1 MSATV
6 NRVRDNSA
14 AQRYELDVEGRSAF
28 ITYRRSGD
36 VVTLLHA
43 QVPHELA
50 GRGVG
55 SALVQGTLEIARSRG
70 QKIVP
75 RCPFVANY
83 IKKHAQ
89 FQELVA
95 RDS

>member
-1 MSATV
+1 
-6 NRVRDNSA
+6 
-14 AQRYELDVEGRSAF
+14 
-28 ITYRRSGD
+28 
-36 VVTLLHA
+36 
-43 QVPHELA
+43 
-50 GRGVG
+50 
-55 SALVQGTLEIARSRG
+55 VQGTLEIARSRG